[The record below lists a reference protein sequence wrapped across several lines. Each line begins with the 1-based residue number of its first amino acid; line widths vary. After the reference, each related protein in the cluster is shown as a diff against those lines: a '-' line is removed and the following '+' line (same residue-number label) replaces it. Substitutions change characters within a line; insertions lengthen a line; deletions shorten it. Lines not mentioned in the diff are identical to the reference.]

1 MAQPF
6 DYSLNLP
13 SGFQSFGQGYQF
25 GAGLAQAEAQRI
37 AAQQA
42 AEVKRQQQQVLASF
56 LDNPN
61 PTAQDFM
68 RTAAVLPKEQAEM
81 LRQGFEAL
89 GKERQQN
96 DLRFAGQAMAA
107 LQAGKPEMAQSLLRE
122 RAQAEMNAGN
132 SYAAK
137 QYEVF
142 AELAKTSPDAALK
155 SIGIVVAQLP
165 GGDKVL
171 EGFSRLGE
179 EQRKAALQPGEID
192 KQAADLGLTRA
203 QTNQVMAQTSKLGI
217 EAQRAAIELAALK
230 SGNLTP
236 EQQAKSDETRFNQEE
251 KLRKEWSGRTTRLT
265 EAKANIATIRAS
277 AADGT
282 GAGDIALITSFM
294 KMLDPG
300 SVVRE
305 TEFATARDTG
315 GLLTKLQ
322 GLATKVRS
330 GSFLSD
336 EQRKSFSKLAGDYL
350 AAAEKEG
357 AVQRQQL
364 MNVVDTYGLDEA
376 NVFGSRAVTGG
387 GPQGGRN
394 LPQGQRNIAVDY

>member
-37 AAQQA
+37 AAQRA
-42 AEVKRQQQQVLASF
+42 AELQQQQQQVLASF

-68 RTAAVLPKEQAEM
+68 RTAAVLPKEQAET

-107 LQAGKPEMAQSLLRE
+107 LQAGKPEMAQSLLTE

-132 SYAAK
+132 SDAAK

-171 EGFSRLGE
+171 EGFGKLGE
-179 EQRKAALQPGEID
+179 EQRAAALAQSKLTQE
-192 KQAADLGLTRA
+192 QAAARFADQNAATEAAKFAKDLELTTAQIAEVRA
-203 QTNQVMAQTSKLGI
+203 RTKALI
-217 EAQRAAIELAALK
+217 EGKTLEAKGVIPADKR
-230 SGNLTP
+230 P
-236 EQQAKSDETRFNQEE
+236 EAEA
-251 KLRKEWSGRTTRLT
+251 KLRKEYIDNTKSFQEVGAAYNRLQ
-265 EAKANIATIRAS
+265 AS
-277 AADGT
+277 EPTA
-282 GAGDIALITSFM
+282 AGDLALIFQYM

-305 TEFATARDTG
+305 GEFANAQNAAGIPTRIQNIYNK
-315 GLLTKLQ
+315 LLSGERLSTDQRNQFASQAGKLYE
-322 GLATKVRS
+322 AEKRKADAVRS
-330 GSFLSD
+330 GITRIGQGMGLNTDNLFYD
-336 EQRKSFSKLAGDYL
+336 EP
-350 AAAEKEG
+350 AAAPG
-357 AVQRQQL
+357 Q
-364 MNVVDTYGLDEA
+364 
-376 NVFGSRAVTGG
+376 
-387 GPQGGRN
+387 P
-394 LPQGQRNIAVDY
+394 QRNVEVDY